1 MQSAECLPA
10 YLYDRSALIL
20 SGSSIR
26 CDNESAYNCW
36 RSVLG
41 ATAAVAPPIGLSQ
54 RYWGPKVAPKQGAS
68 LPRLIL
74 HRGISRQFTTAKLAT
89 SFVVASGHAS
99 LSSKV

>member
-1 MQSAECLPA
+1 MQSAECLPP

-20 SGSSIR
+20 SGSYS
-26 CDNESAYNCW
+26 CW

-74 HRGISRQFTTAKLAT
+74 HRGISRQFTAAKLAT
-89 SFVVASGHAS
+89 SFVVAAGHAS